1 MFDRPSVT
9 NINSGDGN
17 QLNAERDIVINEV
30 PEPKGSA
37 IQNLL
42 MNILN
47 IEKRE
52 DASLSNEDYQ
62 TYSIEKKISYNE
74 ISIYD
79 KYYDEFKDGYTVVET
94 RLRDLEMNGFSRC

>member
-47 IEKRE
+47 IFQLVSNRKNLNTSIIVIRE
-52 DASLSNEDYQ
+52 LSHRNP
-62 TYSIEKKISYNE
+62 
-74 ISIYD
+74 
-79 KYYDEFKDGYTVVET
+79 
-94 RLRDLEMNGFSRC
+94 